1 MTLVDTIYINSGG
14 GKILLD
20 YLLKEILNSQK
31 NRNFYLLLD
40 KRNKIDE
47 TILSKFEYKILAPSI
62 ITRHFFYK
70 KNIYRFN
77 KVFCFGNVPPLQKI
91 KIPVFLYFHQPNFF
105 DEIILTHRNL
115 IFFVKRFFIRTF
127 IKNVDYVFV
136 QSEYV
141 RNKISKKYRLHQEKI
156 VSLPFYE
163 ETDFKE
169 SYKNYQFFYPSIPY
183 PHKNHE
189 NLIEAFVLFYDQS
202 SNGKLI
208 LTISEAHKQLYS
220 KIKKLQKI
228 GYPIEN
234 LGEINKSD
242 IIKYY
247 LESEYVVFPSLNESF
262 GLGLVEGIMLNCK
275 IIASDYGFVE
285 AICKPSL
292 VFNPLSINSIQEAL
306 LKTSKSNEIK
316 KSTLKT
322 KNEVVK
328 LIELIF

>member
-20 YLLKEILNSQK
+20 YLLKEILNTQK
-31 NRNFYLLLD
+31 NTNFFLLLD
-40 KRNKIDE
+40 KRNKVDE
-47 TILSKFEYKILAPSI
+47 TILSKFDYKILAPGI
-62 ITRHFFYK
+62 IERHFFYK

-77 KVFCFGNVPPLQKI
+77 KVFCFGNVPPSQKI

-105 DEIILTHRNL
+105 DEINLTYKNL
-115 IFFVKRFFIRTF
+115 KFFLKRFFIQTF

-141 RNKISKKYRLHQEKI
+141 RNKILKKYRLNQEKI
-156 VSLPFYE
+156 ICLPFYE
-163 ETDFKE
+163 EINFKE
-169 SYKNYQFFYPSIPY
+169 SDKNYQFFYPSIPY

-189 NLIEAFVLFYDQS
+189 NLIKAFILFYNQC

-208 LTISEAHKQLYS
+208 LTISKAHEKLYN

-228 GYPIEN
+228 GYPIVN
-234 LGEINKSD
+234 VGEVNKSD

-262 GLGLVEGIMLNCK
+262 GLGIVEGIMLNCK
-275 IIASDYGFVE
+275 IIASDYDYVR
-285 AICKPSL
+285 AICKASL
-292 VFNPLSINSIQEAL
+292 SFDPFSINSIQQAL
-306 LKTSKSNEIK
+306 LKTSKSNQIK
-316 KSTLKT
+316 KSTLITENK
-322 KNEVVK
+322 VLK
-328 LIELIF
+328 LIDLIF